1 MKVFNCPQCAATLEF
16 ERIEKSWVRCHYCNS
31 LVVVPAELR
40 PPPPKPPEET
50 KTSYGVPGTQ
60 PKRLALTLGLLV
72 GGAAIV
78 LPLIGVLS
86 SSKEEKSSSSGPTTF
101 TTRTPTPTP
110 SPSPRPGGFEVAYTF
125 GGEGTGPGL
134 FKDGMTLALDA
145 EGRVYVSD
153 ETRRV
158 QRFDGAGKFVNTWNI
173 PVETKWYR
181 RLRGGPVKIIVN
193 ERTEVYAVLAG
204 VILKLDGE
212 TGEVLGAAHGSDYI
226 HDAALSP
233 GHGLYVVS
241 QKGEDDELVLIGGDG
256 RAARRTHRFV
266 SSQLDKRLEVRAL
279 RVAAGPG
286 GDAYAL
292 YCIGGVTGMFSYDD
306 EDISVF
312 RFSPEGKFVA
322 RFGGG
327 GRRGEPGQFG
337 PPAAVAADPRG
348 RVYVLETF
356 NAIHV
361 YEPDGRF
368 ARTLKA
374 PHAVNALAF
383 DAEGNLYVAGHY
395 KVSKLLLD
403 R

>member
-1 MKVFNCPQCAATLEF
+1 MKAFNCPQCAASLEF
-16 ERIEKSWVRCHYCNS
+16 ERIENPWVKCHYCNS
-31 LVVVPAELR
+31 MVVVPAELR
-40 PPPPKPPEET
+40 PPAPTPPEEP
-50 KTSYGVPGTQ
+50 KTSYGGHDPT
-60 PKRLALTLGLLV
+60 PKKVVLAAVALLLVAGGVGLLV
-72 GGAAIV
+72 ATRNRASGGD
-78 LPLIGVLS
+78 
-86 SSKEEKSSSSGPTTF
+86 GPGGSNIAN
-101 TTRTPTPTP
+101 TRRLLQTPTPTP
-110 SPSPRPGGFEVAYTF
+110 RPNGYEVAYTF

-134 FKDGMTLALDA
+134 FKDSMTLAPDA

-158 QRFDGAGKFVNTWNI
+158 QRFDNTGRFLNTWNI
-173 PVETKWYR
+173 PAATKWYAKV
-181 RLRGGPVKIIVN
+181 RGGPAKLIVN
-193 ERTEVYAVLAG
+193 ERGEVYAVLAG
-204 VILKLDGE
+204 VILKLGGE

-233 GHGLYVVS
+233 GHGLLVVS

-256 RAARRTHRFV
+256 RAAHRTHRFV

-286 GDAYAL
+286 GDAFAL
-292 YCIGGVTGMFSYDD
+292 YCIGGVSGMFSYDD

-337 PPAAVAADPRG
+337 PPAAIAADPRG

-356 NAIHV
+356 STVHV
-361 YEPDGRF
+361 YEPDGRYV
-368 ARTLKA
+368 RTLKA
-374 PHAVNALAF
+374 PHAVHALAF
-383 DAEGNLYVAGHY
+383 DAQGDLYVAGDH
-395 KVSKLLLD
+395 KVSKLILD
-403 R
+403 K